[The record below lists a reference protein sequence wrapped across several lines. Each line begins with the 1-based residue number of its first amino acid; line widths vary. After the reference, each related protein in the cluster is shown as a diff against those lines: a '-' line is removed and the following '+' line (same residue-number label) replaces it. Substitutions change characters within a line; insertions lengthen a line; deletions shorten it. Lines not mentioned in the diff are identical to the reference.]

1 MSVLVNV
8 SICVQQMSEKISSI
22 KPEEDPVQLLKEA
35 YSCIGSAISMEL
47 EYENYKE
54 IERLKILRRKIEKLI
69 L

>member
-1 MSVLVNV
+1 
-8 SICVQQMSEKISSI
+8 MSEKIHSI

>member
-1 MSVLVNV
+1 
-8 SICVQQMSEKISSI
+8 MSEKISSI

>member
-8 SICVQQMSEKISSI
+8 SICVQQMSEKIHSI